1 MDPKC
6 FLILGVILALVE
18 PSRGQHDSGRRDQ
31 PGAPM
36 TQISSAL
43 NRQNYSLVL
52 SLCSKIL
59 PTLSDSRQRALVLTY
74 RAAAYRHLGQLEKA
88 KADDEAALS
97 LNPRTPFAHAG
108 LAGVH
113 DERREIDQSIAE
125 YSAEIAL
132 NPKYLPAY
140 ANRGHW
146 YRKRREFDKAV
157 ADFNTAVR
165 LYPNDPAAFVELA
178 ILSYLKGEPEKV
190 GVYLQQA
197 SAKVRWS
204 SAEDEGAM
212 HLLGWFQSTCPDA
225 RFRKGAEAVKWAK
238 RSCELTHWKECG
250 SIDGLA
256 TAYAECGDFDQAIK
270 FEQQA
275 LQMNRISKRDRL
287 EMEKRL
293 SRFKEHKPYRDDFS
307 EP

>member
-1 MDPKC
+1 
-6 FLILGVILALVE
+6 
-18 PSRGQHDSGRRDQ
+18 
-31 PGAPM
+31 M

-52 SLCSKIL
+52 SLCLKTL
-59 PTLSDSRQRALVLTY
+59 PTLSDPRQRALVLTY

-88 KADDEAALS
+88 KTDDEAALS

-157 ADFNTAVR
+157 ADFNTAAR

-178 ILSYLKGEPEKV
+178 ILSYLKGDPEKV
-190 GVYLQQA
+190 GAYLQQA
-197 SAKVRWS
+197 SAKVHWS

-256 TAYAECGDFDQAIK
+256 AAYAECGDFDQAIK

-293 SRFKEHKPYRDDFS
+293 SRFKERKPYRDNFS
-307 EP
+307 ES

>member
-1 MDPKC
+1 MDARC
-6 FLILGVILALVE
+6 FLIFGVILALVE

-31 PGAPM
+31 PAAPM

-52 SLCSKIL
+52 SLCSKTL
-59 PTLSDSRQRALVLTY
+59 PTLSDPRQRALVLTY

-88 KADDEAALS
+88 KTDDEAALS

-113 DERREIDQSIAE
+113 DERREIDQ
-125 YSAEIAL
+125 
-132 NPKYLPAY
+132 
-140 ANRGHW
+140 W

-190 GVYLQQA
+190 GAYLQQA
-197 SAKVRWS
+197 SSKVHWS

-238 RSCELTHWKECG
+238 RSCELTHWKKCG

-256 TAYAECGDFDQAIK
+256 AAYAECGDFDQAIK

-275 LQMNRISKRDRL
+275 LQMNPISKRDRL

-293 SRFKEHKPYRDDFS
+293 SRFKERKPYRDNFS
-307 EP
+307 ES

>member
-1 MDPKC
+1 MDPKYL
-6 FLILGVILALVE
+6 LILGAILAFVGPL
-18 PSRGQHDSGRRDQ
+18 RGQHDSGQRNP
-31 PGAPM
+31 PGTAL

-43 NRQNYSLVL
+43 NRQDYSLVL
-52 SLCSKIL
+52 SLCSKAL
-59 PTLSDSRQRALVLTY
+59 PTLSDSRQRALILTY
-74 RAAAYRHLGQLEKA
+74 RAAAYRHLGQLKKA
-88 KADDEAALS
+88 KTDDEAALS

-146 YRKRREFDKAV
+146 YRKRREFDKAI

-165 LYPNDPAAFVELA
+165 LYPNDPAAFAELA

-190 GVYLQQA
+190 VAYLQQA
-197 SAKVRWS
+197 SKKMRWS

-225 RFRKGAEAVKWAK
+225 RFRSCAEAVKWAK
-238 RSCELTHWKECG
+238 RSCELTNWKSCG

-256 TAYAECGDFDQAIK
+256 AAYAECGDFDRAIK

-275 LQMNRISKRDRL
+275 LQMNQISKRDHL

-293 SRFKEHKPYRDDFS
+293 SLYKKHKPHRDNFS
-307 EP
+307 ES